1 MTPGEQPTTMDHTRV
16 SAGAK
21 DMNSDASVV
30 LLLP

>member
-1 MTPGEQPTTMDHTRV
+1 MDHTRV